1 MAAKSS
7 MNEYIDETV
16 KRYSTLFTLPSH
28 KTLLIELFLVCL
40 SAGILVNVALR
51 LSQPY
56 GLMLGLI
63 LGGTFYALTLA
74 TDFIIDLSSDNVD
87 PVFNMRRCSALS
99 LYSLLLWLVV
109 MFIGVVVNLVSPGIW
124 FRFFLLGFCATLAL
138 RLLVFLAVSF
148 AGLPKIA
155 VFAGLQPVL
164 YIVSVVYTASTVSTF
179 YLNMPLLTFALLSVS
194 VTITALCVYMYL
206 IDRVGFALLGV
217 GSFSVLRAFMANW
230 TEDWNGPFEQLFERF
245 SQENEITISRLSF
258 RNSRGHVKATMIVP
272 TFHPGP
278 FKNIGSSGL
287 PYLIQ
292 EAVEKKLENCVVMV
306 PHGLSGH
313 SLDLATQTENQVVVE
328 RTLKLGETSTYGPRS
343 TPFLR
348 FKRDG
353 ANVGCQVF
361 NGCGLVTLTLAPETM
376 EDLPPELNEVIIK
389 TAKSHGLSGAIA
401 IDAHNS
407 INGPFKIDEAVKSLQ
422 EAALV
427 CLQQVSRHEAEVF
440 QAGVARVTPKQF
452 GLKEGMGPGGIGVLV
467 VKVGDQTV
475 AYVTIDG
482 NNMITGIREK
492 ILMALAEIGINDGEV
507 FTTDTHAVNAVVL
520 NARGY
525 HPIGEAMDQEV
536 LIDYIKQAAKSAMEN
551 LEPAEAAW
559 ASDTVSN
566 VKVIGEGQIAAMA
579 TLLKKA
585 TRRARNL
592 AILIFPLLGVALVAL
607 LLLL

>member
-1 MAAKSS
+1 

-16 KRYSTLFTLPSH
+16 KRYSGLFTLPSH
-28 KTLLIELFLVCL
+28 KMLLIELFLVCA

-74 TDFIIDLSSDNVD
+74 TDFIIDLISDKVD

-109 MFIGVVVNLVSPGIW
+109 MFIGVVINIVTPGIW

-148 AGLPKIA
+148 AGLLKIA
-155 VFAGLQPVL
+155 VFAGLQPIL
-164 YIVSVVYTASTVSTF
+164 YVVSVVYTTSAVSTF
-179 YLNMPLLTFALLSVS
+179 SLNTSLLTFALLSTG
-194 VTITALCVYMYL
+194 VTIAALCVYMYL
-206 IDRVGFALLGV
+206 IDRVGFDLLGV

-230 TEDWNGPFEQLFERF
+230 TEDWNRPFEQLFERF
-245 SQENEITISRLSF
+245 SQKSEITISRLSF
-258 RNSRGHVKATMIVP
+258 RNSKSHVKATMIVP
-272 TFHPGP
+272 TLHPGP

-313 SLDLATQTENQVVVE
+313 SLDLAAQTENQIVVE
-328 RTLKLGETSTYGPRS
+328 RTLKLGETSTYGSRS
-343 TPFLR
+343 TSFLR
-348 FKRDG
+348 FKRNG

-361 NGCGLVTLTLAPETM
+361 NGCALVTLTLAPDTM

-389 TAKSHGLSGAIA
+389 SAKSHGLSSAIA

-407 INGPFKIDEAVKSLQ
+407 INGPFKIDEAVKPLQ
-422 EAALV
+422 EASLA

-440 QAGVARVTPKQF
+440 QVGVAQVRPKQY

-467 VKVGDQTV
+467 VRVGDQTV

-482 NNMITGIREK
+482 NNMITGVREK

-525 HPIGEAMDQEV
+525 HPVGEVMDQGV
-536 LIDYIKQAAKSAMEN
+536 LIDHVKQAAKSAIEN
-551 LEPAEAAW
+551 LEPAEVSW

-579 TLLKKA
+579 ILLKKA

-592 AILIFPLLGVALVAL
+592 AALIFPLLGVALVAL

>member
-7 MNEYIDETV
+7 LNEHIDETV

-28 KTLLIELFLVCL
+28 KTLLIELCLVCL

-74 TDFIIDLSSDNVD
+74 TDFIIYLSSVNVD

-99 LYSLLLWLVV
+99 LYSLLLWFVV
-109 MFIGVVVNLVSPGIW
+109 MFIGVVVNLVAPGVW

-164 YIVSVVYTASTVSTF
+164 YLVSVVYTASVMSTF
-179 YLNMPLLTFALLSVS
+179 NLNTSLLAFSLLSVG
-194 VTITALCVYMYL
+194 VTIAAMCIYMYL
-206 IDRVGFALLGV
+206 INRVGFGLLGV

-230 TEDWNGPFEQLFERF
+230 TEDWNGPFEQLFEQF

-258 RNSRGHVKATMIVP
+258 RNSQGHVKATMIVP
-272 TFHPGP
+272 AFHPGP

-292 EAVEKKLENCVVMV
+292 EALGKKLENCVVIV

-313 SLDLATQTENQVVVE
+313 SLDLATQTENQIVVE
-328 RTLKLGETSTYGPRS
+328 RTLKLSEPSTYGPRS

-348 FKRDG
+348 FKRNG

-361 NGCGLVTLTLAPETM
+361 NSCALVTLTLAPETM
-376 EDLPPELNEVIIK
+376 EDLPPELNEVIIQA
-389 TAKSHGLSGAIA
+389 AKSHGLSGAIA

-407 INGPFKIDEAVKSLQ
+407 INGPFKTDEAVKPLQ
-422 EAALV
+422 EAALA
-427 CLQQVSRHEAEVF
+427 CLKEASRREAEVF
-440 QAGVARVTPKQF
+440 QVGVALVRPAQF

-482 NNMITGIREK
+482 NNMITGVREK

-507 FTTDTHAVNAVVL
+507 FTTDTHVVNAVVL

-525 HPIGEAMDQEV
+525 HPIGEAMDHGV
-536 LIDYIKQAAKSAMEN
+536 LTDYIKRAAKSAMEN
-551 LEPAEAAW
+551 LEPAEVSW

-592 AILIFPLLGVALVAL
+592 AVLIFPLVGVALVAL